1 MTIDDIQ
8 QLKRYSLYDGIYLAV
23 LWSASFACLILTD
36 RYQPL
41 SIGFMLAAASTPFFV
56 GWRLKKYRD
65 EGLQGVISFRRA
77 MYYCLRVFFNAA
89 LLFSIVQYF
98 YMKYMDCGHLFN
110 MLTSTLMTAEATGMM
125 KQMNLDIE
133 QMRTAFQS
141 IGATQFALTYFVENL
156 IIGILLSLPIS
167 FIMKSTNSIPQS

>member
-41 SIGFMLAAASTPFFV
+41 SIGFMLAAVSTPFFV

-65 EGLQGVISFRRA
+65 EGLQGAVSFRRA
-77 MYYCLRVFFNAA
+77 LFYCLRVFFNGA
-89 LLFSIVQYF
+89 LLFAIVQYF
-98 YMKYMDCGHLFN
+98 YMKYMDCGHLFK

-133 QMRTAFQS
+133 QMRTAFES

>member
-1 MTIDDIQ
+1 
-8 QLKRYSLYDGIYLAV
+8 
-23 LWSASFACLILTD
+23 
-36 RYQPL
+36 
-41 SIGFMLAAASTPFFV
+41 
-56 GWRLKKYRD
+56 
-65 EGLQGVISFRRA
+65 
-77 MYYCLRVFFNAA
+77 
-89 LLFSIVQYF
+89 
-98 YMKYMDCGHLFN
+98 
-110 MLTSTLMTAEATGMM
+110 MM

>member
-1 MTIDDIQ
+1 
-8 QLKRYSLYDGIYLAV
+8 
-23 LWSASFACLILTD
+23 
-36 RYQPL
+36 
-41 SIGFMLAAASTPFFV
+41 
-56 GWRLKKYRD
+56 
-65 EGLQGVISFRRA
+65 
-77 MYYCLRVFFNAA
+77 
-89 LLFSIVQYF
+89 
-98 YMKYMDCGHLFN
+98 

-167 FIMKSTNSIPQS
+167 FIMKSTNSIPKS